1 MKTLVIF
8 MWSTRLLLVG
18 SEATSLS
25 TLRYEVFFFF
35 PLNEADQRISN
46 QPDSGGG
53 PSNLHCSAK
62 RDLNGANQVALAL
75 PITGQ

>member
-1 MKTLVIF
+1 M
-8 MWSTRLLLVG
+8 
-18 SEATSLS
+18 
-25 TLRYEVFFFF
+25 FFFF

>member
-1 MKTLVIF
+1 MIF

-25 TLRYEVFFFF
+25 TLRYGVCFS
-35 PLNEADQRISN
+35 LNKADQRISN

-53 PSNLHCSAK
+53 LSNLHCSAK
-62 RDLNGANQVALAL
+62 RDSNGANQVVLAL